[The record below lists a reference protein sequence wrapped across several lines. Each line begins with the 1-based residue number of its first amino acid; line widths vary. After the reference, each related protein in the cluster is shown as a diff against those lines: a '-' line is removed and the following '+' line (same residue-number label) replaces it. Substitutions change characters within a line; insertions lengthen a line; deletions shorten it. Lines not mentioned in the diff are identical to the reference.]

1 MIALKTTSGEGSVTT
16 LVLISIVSPCC
27 PFPSVVEI
35 KAYYES
41 DISIFKYF
49 LNYKDIM
56 GSPWKALSDDS
67 RREMLLLL
75 KKRDMIPTEIAEHFN
90 FTLPAL
96 SSHLRILKDADLIT
110 EKKHGKNRFY
120 SLNRHITLELV
131 DFFEDM
137 YDYNLKSLKEY
148 MEGKRRK
155 TRKRTFD
162 ETI

>member
-1 MIALKTTSGEGSVTT
+1 
-16 LVLISIVSPCC
+16 
-27 PFPSVVEI
+27 
-35 KAYYES
+35 
-41 DISIFKYF
+41 
-49 LNYKDIM
+49 M

-110 EKKHGKNRFY
+110 EKKQGKNRFY
-120 SLNRHITLELV
+120 SLNRHRTLELV
-131 DFFEDM
+131 EFFEDM

-148 MEGKRRK
+148 VEGKEKKSKK
-155 TRKRTFD
+155 TDIR
-162 ETI
+162 